1 MKPLWLMVMC
11 TMISGGQAQM
21 TVDDSI
27 SLQSYNHRMSLKMKK
42 ESQIKRL
49 VRITPESLEK
59 TVQRNCKEKA
69 VSKRLLH
76 KGQLLFYRVYTE
88 KCVVDI
94 NVLDGAV
101 ISKKNHKYSKGKEK

>member
-1 MKPLWLMVMC
+1 MVIC
-11 TMISGGQAQM
+11 TIISLGKIQV

-27 SLQSYNHRMSLKMKK
+27 PLPSYNHRISLKMKK
-42 ESQIKRL
+42 ESQMKRL

-59 TVQRNCKEKA
+59 IAQNSCKEKPL
-69 VSKRLLH
+69 SKRLLH

-94 NVLDGAV
+94 NAIDGAV
-101 ISKKNHKYSKGKEK
+101 ISKKNHRYSKGKEK

>member
-11 TMISGGQAQM
+11 TMISAGQAQM

-27 SLQSYNHRMSLKMKK
+27 PLQSYNHRMSLKMKK
-42 ESQIKRL
+42 ESQMKRL
-49 VRITPESLEK
+49 VRVTPELLNK

-94 NVLDGAV
+94 NALDGAV
-101 ISKKNHKYSKGKEK
+101 ISMKNDNDSKGKVK